1 MSVGRRISGS
11 RRFAHGAMVVL
22 IGWLLHGPAVAT
34 AHELS
39 QPVPV
44 LLERMHDTLLLIN
57 RGKPDQAYTKAVS
70 IQEDFP
76 DTSRGRLI
84 QEVGLLRTARRLDAA
99 YRTTLEDET
108 TRALERKDVAH
119 LQKALY
125 SLSFLLIL
133 EKLDRLDLLM
143 QDSGA
148 RVETRAA
155 VLALAHDYFSH
166 MFERLLRFRAPERI
180 KVLDRLLDRMAV
192 GVKRDDATAVRT
204 LRVEFLAGL
213 VEGFQDHLVGGQLQT
228 VLVSVKGGGG

>member
-1 MSVGRRISGS
+1 
-11 RRFAHGAMVVL
+11 MVML

-57 RGKPDQAYTKAVS
+57 RSKPDQAYAKATA
-70 IQEDFP
+70 IREDFP
-76 DTSRGRLI
+76 DSSRGRLI
-84 QEVGLLRTARRLDAA
+84 QEVGLHRTAQRLDAT
-99 YRTTLEDET
+99 YHTTLADET
-108 TRALERKDVAH
+108 TRALDQKDVSH
-119 LQKALY
+119 LQRVLY

-143 QDSGA
+143 QDPGA

-180 KVLDRLLDRMAV
+180 KALDRLLDRMAV
-192 GVKRDDATAVRT
+192 GVKRGDATAVRA
-204 LRVEFLAGL
+204 LRAEFLAGL

-228 VLVSVKGGGG
+228 VLVAVKGGGV